1 MDYRL
6 ELTNH
11 VQQLLL
17 PGEVVEKA
25 FVQRRLAFGGSLM
38 NPSSILTTNKRL
50 LIIHSATMGMRK
62 EYEIIPYEQ
71 IVDVTHNHGIFS
83 SSVSVHMSGYHK
95 EHDISNKHTEEG
107 EIYGLS
113 NRDADELVEYI
124 GKQIALPGKRRA
136 PAGQQTSAEP
146 ESRMGA
152 YVYCAGCG
160 HKNGMDTR
168 YCRNC
173 GAKLYL

>member
-1 MDYRL
+1 
-6 ELTNH
+6 

-25 FVQRRLAFGGSLM
+25 FTQRRIAFGGSLM
-38 NPSSILTTNKRL
+38 NPSAILTTNKRL

-83 SSVSVHMSGYHK
+83 SSVFVHMSGYHK
-95 EHDISNKHTEEG
+95 DHGFSDKYAEEG
-107 EIYGLS
+107 EINGLRNS
-113 NRDADELVEYI
+113 DADELVEYI
-124 GKQIALPGKRRA
+124 GRQIALPWKRQA
-136 PAGQQTSAEP
+136 SAVQQAGAET
-146 ESRMGA
+146 EGRIGA
-152 YVYCAGCG
+152 YVYCASCG
-160 HKNGMDTR
+160 YKNSIGTG

-173 GAKLYL
+173 GTRLSL